1 MVLSTLTTLLL
12 RDEAFWIAFALWF
25 AGTLTSEIVLI
36 RIIELDF
43 VVNLVVLGSLLFLIR
58 ILVAII
64 VILYNNVRYGYEEAL
79 TGS

>member
-1 MVLSTLTTLLL
+1 MVLSTLTALLL

-25 AGTLTSEIVLI
+25 AGTLTSETVLI
-36 RIIELDF
+36 SIAELDLGF
-43 VVNLVVLGSLLFLIR
+43 SLAVLGGLLFMIR